1 MVITCN
7 PFYMKKKILLLTGLI
22 LIIGSV
28 FGQKSKSKA
37 NQNFDQKLLCP
48 FENGMGR
55 EPKEAYS
62 WDPPDKK
69 VIMIS
74 RLDTAIRSCLDA
86 KVLSINP
93 TEDGRWEMVINWGQY
108 YFWYYGIS
116 KALVNVNQ
124 QIKAGQVLGNYT
136 FGQEMEFRMF
146 KDEEPMDPRE
156 FLECKV
162 NEEKKEGQKK

>member
-1 MVITCN
+1 
-7 PFYMKKKILLLTGLI
+7 MKQKILLLIGLV

-28 FGQKSKSKA
+28 FGQRDKGKGEQK
-37 NQNFDQKLLCP
+37 FDKRLLCP

-55 EPKEAYS
+55 EPKEAFT

-74 RLDTAIRSCLDA
+74 KADTAIRSCIDA

-93 TEDGRWEMVINWGQY
+93 TEDGRFEIVIYYKDY
-108 YFWYYGIS
+108 YFWYFGIK

-124 QIKAGQVLGNYT
+124 VIKAGQVLGTYT

-146 KDEEPMDPRE
+146 KDEEPVDPRE
-156 FLECKV
+156 FLECRV
-162 NEEKKEGQKK
+162 NEEKKE

>member
-1 MVITCN
+1 M
-7 PFYMKKKILLLTGLI
+7 KKILLLTGLL

-28 FGQKSKSKA
+28 FGQKNKNKGE
-37 NQNFDQKLLCP
+37 QKFDKRLLCP

-55 EPKEAYS
+55 EPKEAFS

-74 RLDTAIRSCLDA
+74 KVDTAIRSCIDA

-93 TEDGRWEMVINWGQY
+93 TEDGRFEIVIYYKEW
-108 YFWYYGIS
+108 YFWYFGI
-116 KALVNVNQ
+116 KNALVNVNQ
-124 QIKAGQVLGNYT
+124 VIKAGQVLGTYK

-146 KDEEPMDPRE
+146 KDEEAMDPRE

-162 NEEKKEGQKK
+162 NEEKK

>member
-1 MVITCN
+1 MRQ
-7 PFYMKKKILLLTGLI
+7 ILLLVGSI
-22 LIIGSV
+22 FIIGSV
-28 FGQKSKSKA
+28 FGQKGKGKGD
-37 NQNFDQKLLCP
+37 QKFDQKLVCP

-69 VIMIS
+69 VIMVS
-74 RLDTAIRSCLDA
+74 KTDTAIRSCIDA

-93 TEDGRWEMVINWGQY
+93 TEDGRYEMVVYYKEW
-108 YFWYYGIS
+108 YFWYYGIK

-124 QIKAGQVLGNYT
+124 SIKAGQVLGTYA

-162 NEEKKEGQKK
+162 SEEKKE

>member
-1 MVITCN
+1 M
-7 PFYMKKKILLLTGLI
+7 KKILLLAGLS
-22 LIIGSV
+22 LITGSV
-28 FGQKSKSKA
+28 FGQKNKTSAGQK
-37 NQNFDQKLLCP
+37 FDKRLLCP

-55 EPKEAYS
+55 EPKEAFS

-74 RLDTAIRSCLDA
+74 KVDTAIRSCIDA

-93 TEDGRWEMVINWGQY
+93 TEDGRYEIVIYYKEW
-108 YFWYYGIS
+108 YFWYFGIT

-124 QIKAGQVLGNYT
+124 VIKAGQVLGNYT

-146 KDEEPMDPRE
+146 KDEEPLDPRP

-162 NEEKKEGQKK
+162 SEEKKE

>member
-1 MVITCN
+1 MR
-7 PFYMKKKILLLTGLI
+7 KKFLLFAGLI

-28 FGQKSKSKA
+28 FGQIDKGKA
-37 NQNFDQKLLCP
+37 GQNFDKKLLCP

-55 EPKEAYS
+55 EPKEAYT

-74 RLDTAIRSCLDA
+74 KVDTAIRSCIDA
-86 KVLSINP
+86 KVLRVNP
-93 TEDGRWEMVINWGQY
+93 TEDGHYEIVIYYKEY

-136 FGQEMEFRMF
+136 FGHEMEFRMF

-156 FLECKV
+156 YLECKV
-162 NEEKKEGQKK
+162 GEEKKE

>member
-1 MVITCN
+1 
-7 PFYMKKKILLLTGLI
+7 MKKDVLLLAALI
-22 LIIGSV
+22 FIVGSV
-28 FGQKSKSKA
+28 FGQKNKSKG
-37 NQNFDQKLLCP
+37 DQKFDKRLLCP

-55 EPKEAYS
+55 EPKEAFS
-62 WDPPDKK
+62 WDPPDQK

-74 RLDTAIRSCLDA
+74 KTDTAIRSCIDA
-86 KVLSINP
+86 KVLRINS
-93 TEDGRWEMVINWGQY
+93 TEDGRYEIVIYYKEW

-124 QIKAGQVLGNYT
+124 QVKAGQVLGNYI

-156 FLECKV
+156 FLECKIG
-162 NEEKKEGQKK
+162 EEKKE

>member
-1 MVITCN
+1 
-7 PFYMKKKILLLTGLI
+7 MKKKFLLLAGLI

-28 FGQKSKSKA
+28 FGQKDKSKGE
-37 NQNFDQKLLCP
+37 QRFDKKLLCP

-55 EPKEAYS
+55 EPKEAFT

-74 RLDTAIRSCLDA
+74 KVDTAIRSCIDA

-93 TEDGRWEMVINWGQY
+93 TEDGRYEIVIYYKEY
-108 YFWYYGIS
+108 YFWYYGIT

-136 FGQEMEFRMF
+136 FAQEMEFRMF
-146 KDEEPMDPRE
+146 KDEEPVDPRE
-156 FLECKV
+156 YLECKV
-162 NEEKKEGQKK
+162 GEEKKE

>member
-1 MVITCN
+1 
-7 PFYMKKKILLLTGLI
+7 MKSFLLLVGLI
-22 LIIGSV
+22 MTIGSV
-28 FGQKSKSKA
+28 FGQKNKGKGE
-37 NQNFDQKLLCP
+37 QKFDRKLLCP

-55 EPKEAYS
+55 EPKEAFS

-74 RLDTAIRSCLDA
+74 KTDTAIRSCIEA

-93 TEDGRWEMVINWGQY
+93 TEDGRFEIVIYYKDW
-108 YFWYYGIS
+108 YFWYYGIK

-124 QIKAGQVLGNYT
+124 VIKAGQVLGTYT

-146 KDEEPMDPRE
+146 KDEEPMDPRG

-162 NEEKKEGQKK
+162 SEEKKE

>member
-1 MVITCN
+1 
-7 PFYMKKKILLLTGLI
+7 MKKRILLLAGLI

-28 FGQKSKSKA
+28 FGQNTKTKGSQK
-37 NQNFDQKLLCP
+37 FDKKLLCP

-74 RLDTAIRSCLDA
+74 RVDTAIRSCIDA
-86 KVLSINP
+86 KVLSIKP
-93 TEDGRWEMVINWGQY
+93 TEDGRYEMVIYYKEW
-108 YFWYYGIS
+108 YFWYYGITR
-116 KALVNVNQ
+116 ALVNENQ
-124 QIKAGQVLGNYT
+124 QVKGGQVLGTYSV
-136 FGQEMEFRMF
+136 GQEMEFRMF

-162 NEEKKEGQKK
+162 SEETKDNNKK

>member
-1 MVITCN
+1 MQ
-7 PFYMKKKILLLTGLI
+7 KKILLLSGLI
-22 LIIGSV
+22 LIVGSV
-28 FGQKSKSKA
+28 FGQKNKSKSEQK
-37 NQNFDQKLLCP
+37 FDQRLLCP

-55 EPKEAYS
+55 EPKEAFS

-74 RLDTAIRSCLDA
+74 RTDTAIRSCIDA
-86 KVLSINP
+86 QVVSINP
-93 TEDGRWEMVINWGQY
+93 TEDGRYEMVIFYKDW

-124 QIKAGQVLGNYT
+124 KIKAGQVLGNYT
-136 FGQEMEFRMF
+136 YGKEMEFRMF
-146 KDEEPMDPRE
+146 KDEEPMDPRP

-162 NEEKKEGQKK
+162 AEEKKE

>member
-1 MVITCN
+1 M
-7 PFYMKKKILLLTGLI
+7 KKILLLTGLL

-28 FGQKSKSKA
+28 FGQK
-37 NQNFDQKLLCP
+37 NQTKGEQKFDKRLLCP
-48 FENGMGR
+48 FVNGMGR
-55 EPKEAYS
+55 EPKEAFS

-74 RLDTAIRSCLDA
+74 KVDTAIRSCIDA

-93 TEDGRWEMVINWGQY
+93 TEDGRFEIVIYYKEW
-108 YFWYYGIS
+108 YFWYFGI
-116 KALVNVNQ
+116 KNALVNVNQ
-124 QIKAGQVLGNYT
+124 VIKAGQVLGTYS

-146 KDEEPMDPRE
+146 KDEEAMDPRE

-162 NEEKKEGQKK
+162 SEEKKE

>member
-1 MVITCN
+1 
-7 PFYMKKKILLLTGLI
+7 MKKKILLIAGLM

-28 FGQKSKSKA
+28 FGQKDKGKSGQK
-37 NQNFDQKLLCP
+37 FDKRLLCP
-48 FENGMGR
+48 FENGMGL
-55 EPKEAYS
+55 EPKEAFS

-74 RLDTAIRSCLDA
+74 RTDTAIRSCIDA
-86 KVLSINP
+86 RVLSINP
-93 TEDGRWEMVINWGQY
+93 TEDGRFEMVIYYKEW
-108 YFWYYGIS
+108 YFWYFGIS

-156 FLECKV
+156 FLECKIS
-162 NEEKKEGQKK
+162 EEKKE

>member
-1 MVITCN
+1 
-7 PFYMKKKILLLTGLI
+7 MKQKILLLIGLV

-28 FGQKSKSKA
+28 FGQKNKGKGE
-37 NQNFDQKLLCP
+37 QKFDKRLLCP
-48 FENGMGR
+48 FQNGMGR
-55 EPKEAYS
+55 EPKEAFS

-74 RLDTAIRSCLDA
+74 KTDTAIRSCIDA

-93 TEDGRWEMVINWGQY
+93 TEDGRFEIVIFYKDW
-108 YFWYYGIS
+108 YFWYYGIK

-124 QIKAGQVLGNYT
+124 VISAGQVLGTYS

-146 KDEEPMDPRE
+146 RDEEPVDPRE
-156 FLECKV
+156 FLECRV
-162 NEEKKEGQKK
+162 NDEKKE

>member
-1 MVITCN
+1 
-7 PFYMKKKILLLTGLI
+7 MKKKFLLFVGLI
-22 LIIGSV
+22 LIVGSV
-28 FGQKSKSKA
+28 FGQNDKGKPG
-37 NQNFDQKLLCP
+37 QNFDKKLLCP

-55 EPKEAYS
+55 EPKEAYT

-74 RLDTAIRSCLDA
+74 RVDTAIRSCIDA
-86 KVLSINP
+86 KVLRVNP
-93 TEDGRWEMVINWGQY
+93 TEDGRYEIVIYYKDY

-124 QIKAGQVLGNYT
+124 PIKAGQVLGLYT

-146 KDEEPMDPRE
+146 KDEEPVDPRE
-156 FLECKV
+156 YLECKV
-162 NEEKKEGQKK
+162 GEEKKE

>member
-1 MVITCN
+1 
-7 PFYMKKKILLLTGLI
+7 MKKKILLLAGLI

-28 FGQKSKSKA
+28 FGQKNKDKGE
-37 NQNFDQKLLCP
+37 QKFVKRLLCP

-55 EPKEAYS
+55 EPKEAFS

-74 RLDTAIRSCLDA
+74 KTDTAIRSCIDA

-93 TEDGRWEMVINWGQY
+93 TEDGRYEMVIYYKEW

-136 FGQEMEFRMF
+136 FGKEMEFRMF

-162 NEEKKEGQKK
+162 GEEKKE

>member
-1 MVITCN
+1 
-7 PFYMKKKILLLTGLI
+7 MKQKILLLTGLM

-28 FGQKSKSKA
+28 FGQKGKGKGD
-37 NQNFDQKLLCP
+37 QKFDQRLLCP

-74 RLDTAIRSCLDA
+74 KTDTAIRSCIDA

-93 TEDGRWEMVINWGQY
+93 TEDGRYEMVIYYKEW
-108 YFWYYGIS
+108 YFWYYGIK

-124 QIKAGQVLGNYT
+124 TIKAGQVLGTYAY
-136 FGQEMEFRMF
+136 GQEMEFRMF
-146 KDEEPMDPRE
+146 KDEEPLDPRE
-156 FLECKV
+156 FLECKLS
-162 NEEKKEGQKK
+162 EEKKDN

>member
-1 MVITCN
+1 
-7 PFYMKKKILLLTGLI
+7 MKKKILLLAGLV

-28 FGQKSKSKA
+28 FGQKEKSKGE
-37 NQNFDQKLLCP
+37 QKFDKKLLCP

-55 EPKEAYS
+55 EPKEAYT

-69 VIMIS
+69 VIMMS
-74 RLDTAIRSCLDA
+74 RIDTAIRSCIDA

-93 TEDGRWEMVINWGQY
+93 TEDGRFEMVIYYKEY

-124 QIKAGQVLGNYT
+124 QIKAGQVLGTYKI
-136 FGQEMEFRMF
+136 GQEMEFRMF
-146 KDEEPMDPRE
+146 KDEEAVDSRE

-162 NEEKKEGQKK
+162 GEEKKE

>member
-1 MVITCN
+1 M
-7 PFYMKKKILLLTGLI
+7 KKILLFSFLV

-28 FGQKSKSKA
+28 FGQKEKGVQK
-37 NQNFDQKLLCP
+37 FDKKLLCP

-55 EPKEAYS
+55 EPKEAFT

-74 RLDTAIRSCLDA
+74 NIDTAIRSSIDA
-86 KVLSINP
+86 KVFTINP
-93 TEDGRWEMVINWGQY
+93 TEDGRYEMVIYYKDY
-108 YFWYYGIS
+108 YFWYYGIT

-124 QIKAGQVLGNYT
+124 TIKAGQVLGTYT
-136 FGQEMEFRMF
+136 KGQEMEFRMF
-146 KDEEPMDPRE
+146 KDEEPVDPRE

-162 NEEKKEGQKK
+162 TDDKEH

>member
-1 MVITCN
+1 
-7 PFYMKKKILLLTGLI
+7 MKQKILLLTGLI

-28 FGQKSKSKA
+28 FGQKDKGKT
-37 NQNFDQKLLCP
+37 DQGFNKKLLCP

-55 EPKEAYS
+55 EPKEAFT

-74 RLDTAIRSCLDA
+74 KIDTAIRSCIDA

-93 TEDGRWEMVINWGQY
+93 TEDGRFEIVIYYKEY
-108 YFWYYGIS
+108 YFWYYGIT

-124 QIKAGQVLGNYT
+124 VIKTGQVLGTYK

-162 NEEKKEGQKK
+162 GDEKKE

>member
-1 MVITCN
+1 
-7 PFYMKKKILLLTGLI
+7 MKQKILLLIGSV

-28 FGQKSKSKA
+28 FGQRDKGKGEQK
-37 NQNFDQKLLCP
+37 FDKRLLCP

-55 EPKEAYS
+55 EPKEAFT

-74 RLDTAIRSCLDA
+74 KADTAIRSCIDA

-93 TEDGRWEMVINWGQY
+93 TEDGRFEIVIYYKDY
-108 YFWYYGIS
+108 YFWYFGIK

-124 QIKAGQVLGNYT
+124 VIKAGQVLGTYT

-146 KDEEPMDPRE
+146 KDEEPVDPRE
-156 FLECKV
+156 FLECRV
-162 NEEKKEGQKK
+162 NEEKKE

>member
-1 MVITCN
+1 
-7 PFYMKKKILLLTGLI
+7 MKKKTLLLAAQI
-22 LIIGSV
+22 LIIVSV
-28 FGQKSKSKA
+28 SGQKNKNKGD
-37 NQNFDQKLLCP
+37 QKFDQKLLCP

-55 EPKEAYS
+55 EPKEAFS

-74 RLDTAIRSCLDA
+74 KIDTAIRSCIDA

-93 TEDGRWEMVINWGQY
+93 TEDGRFELVIYYKEW
-108 YFWYYGIS
+108 YFWYYGIT

-124 QIKAGQVLGNYT
+124 VIRAGQVLGTYT

-146 KDEEPMDPRE
+146 KDEEPMDPRG

-162 NEEKKEGQKK
+162 SEEKKE

>member
-1 MVITCN
+1 
-7 PFYMKKKILLLTGLI
+7 MKREILLLAGMI
-22 LIIGSV
+22 LIISSV
-28 FGQKSKSKA
+28 LGQKDKVKGE
-37 NQNFDQKLLCP
+37 QQFDKRLLCP

-55 EPKEAYS
+55 EPKEAFS

-74 RLDTAIRSCLDA
+74 RTDTAIRSCIDA

-93 TEDGRWEMVINWGQY
+93 TEDGRYEIVIYYKEW

-136 FGQEMEFRMF
+136 FGKEMEFRMF

-162 NEEKKEGQKK
+162 AEGKNE

>member
-1 MVITCN
+1 
-7 PFYMKKKILLLTGLI
+7 MKKKILLLAWLM

-28 FGQKSKSKA
+28 FGQKDKGKGG
-37 NQNFDQKLLCP
+37 QQFDKRLFCP

-55 EPKEAYS
+55 EPKEAFS

-74 RLDTAIRSCLDA
+74 RTDTAIRSCIDA
-86 KVLSINP
+86 KVIRINP
-93 TEDGRWEMVINWGQY
+93 TEDGRFEIVIYYKEW

-146 KDEEPMDPRE
+146 KDEEPMDPRQ

-162 NEEKKEGQKK
+162 GEEKKE